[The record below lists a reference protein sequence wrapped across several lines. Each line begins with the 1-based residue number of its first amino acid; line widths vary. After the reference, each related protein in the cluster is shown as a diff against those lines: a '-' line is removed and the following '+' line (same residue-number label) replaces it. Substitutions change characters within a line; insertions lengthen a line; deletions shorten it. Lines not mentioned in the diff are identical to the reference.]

1 MGMGDDDMM
10 GVSSPAGP
18 VRPLDPP
25 AYLGVPPPAYSDL
38 SSRRTQQQSQTGIT
52 TENQQ
57 TAGNTENSTSG
68 ERANQPQSNPASRD
82 NTPASTLRSE
92 STARS
97 RPRPSYRPPPSEMSV
112 DSMDTS
118 RSRGAPG
125 SMVYLNFDLESEDGR
140 STTSRPTTLLRNEA
154 VARIMVNDTVTE
166 SGRETEASD
175 TATVSGHHDNNDNTN
190 TANTCSSN
198 DVAETMSGTTEKRES
213 RPQESRARSRR
224 VREGVTRDGS
234 YNNNR
239 SISGSRADN
248 HGNRPDRPSR
258 RGTNNNAR
266 TSQERATTPIPDY
279 TLEQPSRGSE
289 RRPQQQQQQ
298 QPQRL
303 QQLQSTEP
311 PPPYHTI
318 DPNRRPSRDQ
328 LEAQVYAQ
336 AHALAQVEYMMRQRS
351 HEYEFEEPRWYEFD
365 DHPPPPPPDLMDP
378 YYGAYPWVIIKHSPT
393 VSAIEIFEYYKR
405 TRLLNSLSAMK

>member
-1 MGMGDDDMM
+1 MYLFQELAQEQAIATMFGLDMGLGDDGMM
-10 GVSSPAGP
+10 GVSNPAGP

-38 SSRRTQQQSQTGIT
+38 SSRRTQQQSRTGIT

-57 TAGNTENSTSG
+57 TTGNTENSTSG
-68 ERANQPQSNPASRD
+68 ERANQPQSNPASGD

-118 RSRGAPG
+118 RSLGAPG

-190 TANTCSSN
+190 TANTSSSI
-198 DVAETMSGTTEKRES
+198 DVGETRSGSAEESGS
-213 RPQESRARSRR
+213 RSNESRARSRR

-234 YNNNR
+234 TNNNR
-239 SISGSRADN
+239 FTSGSRNDD

-279 TLEQPSRGSE
+279 TLEQPSRDSG
-289 RRPQQQQQQ
+289 RRLQQQQQQQQ
-298 QPQRL
+298 QPQQL
-303 QQLQSTEP
+303 QQVQSTEP

-318 DPNRRPSRDQ
+318 DPNRRPSRDE

-351 HEYEFEEPRWYEFD
+351 REYEFEDPGWYEFD
-365 DHPPPPPPDLMDP
+365 DHPPPPPPPDLMDP
-378 YYGAYPWVIIKHSPT
+378 YYGAYP
-393 VSAIEIFEYYKR
+393 
-405 TRLLNSLSAMK
+405 

>member
-1 MGMGDDDMM
+1 MGLGDDDMM
-10 GVSSPAGP
+10 GVSNPAGP

-38 SSRRTQQQSQTGIT
+38 SSRRTQQQSQIGAT

-57 TAGNTENSTSG
+57 TTGNTENSTSG
-68 ERANQPQSNPASRD
+68 ERANQPQSNPASGD

-118 RSRGAPG
+118 RSRGTPG

-166 SGRETEASD
+166 SDRETEASAAA
-175 TATVSGHHDNNDNTN
+175 TASGEHDNNDNTN
-190 TANTCSSN
+190 TENTSSSN
-198 DVAETMSGTTEKRES
+198 DVGKTRSGSTEES
-213 RPQESRARSRR
+213 GSRSNESRARSRR

-234 YNNNR
+234 TNTNR
-239 SISGSRADN
+239 SGADH

-258 RGTNNNAR
+258 RGTNNNSR
-266 TSQERATTPIPDY
+266 NSQERATTPIPDY
-279 TLEQPSRGSE
+279 TLEQPSRGSG

-298 QPQRL
+298 PQQQPPQQL

-318 DPNRRPSRDQ
+318 DPNRRRPSRDE

-351 HEYEFEEPRWYEFD
+351 HEYEFEDPGWYEFD
-365 DHPPPPPPDLMDP
+365 DHPPAPPPDLMDP
-378 YYGAYPWVIIKHSPT
+378 YYGAYP
-393 VSAIEIFEYYKR
+393 
-405 TRLLNSLSAMK
+405 